1 MKLWDAIVGAPDL
14 TFQAQSAP
22 IDISAADL
30 APFNTS
36 DVRNAFFGSQV
47 ATRAQAM
54 SVPAI
59 SRARSIICSTIASLP
74 MEQRIKSTGERV
86 ETARVIN
93 QPDPRVPGSAVY
105 AWLAEDLLF
114 YGYGYLMQMDSYA
127 EDGRC
132 RSAERIAPHRVSI
145 ITNANGTEITGYR
158 VDGTPVPAFGNGSLK
173 VFYGLDE
180 GLLNRAGRTI
190 LSAVELEKAALLYAK
205 EPVPMMVLKSN
216 GTALPADR
224 VTKLLDAWRTAR
236 STRATAFLNADVELT
251 SLGFDPEK
259 LQLNAARQYIA
270 LECAR
275 AVGIP
280 AYFLGA
286 DVNTLTYS
294 NAVSERKSL
303 IDFSLRN
310 IMTAIEE
317 RLSQS
322 DFVASNTVI
331 RYDFDDFLRGSALE
345 RAQIYE
351 ILNRIGVMSVDEIRR
366 DEELIS

>member
-14 TFQAQSAP
+14 TFKAQSAP

-86 ETARVIN
+86 ETPRVIN
-93 QPDPRVPGSAVY
+93 QPDPRVPGSAVW

-114 YGYGYLMQMDSYA
+114 YGYGYLQQTDSYA

-132 RSAERIAPHRVSI
+132 RAAQRIAPTRVSI
-145 ITNANGTEITGYR
+145 VTNANGTEITGYR
-158 VDGTPVPAFGNGSLK
+158 VDGTPVPNFGNGSLK

-286 DVNTLTYS
+286 DVNTLTYQRRL
-294 NAVSERKSL
+294 RKKIADRFQL
-303 IDFSLRN
+303 AKYHDRN
-310 IMTAIEE
+310 RGTAI
-317 RLSQS
+317 S
-322 DFVASNTVI
+322 I
-331 RYDFDDFLRGSALE
+331 RF
-345 RAQIYE
+345 
-351 ILNRIGVMSVDEIRR
+351 RR
-366 DEELIS
+366 K